1 MVEFIPPPDLQTL
14 LPPFLA
20 CLPAAFVA
28 TRPPPVLFP
37 LLSPILRQRVH
48 IFSSMATSAPSP
60 EANSWLRLL
69 CWGDD
74 KADRVASLVEGIA
87 FEPHP
92 ASGEV
97 EVPESLSVTY
107 KRLDEETLK
116 AQVALPEYKI
126 GVQYVW
132 CSSDPDGGGS
142 GWRIAE
148 VVPREGPADTE
159 EDETWSA
166 SIQEANARARERV
179 IDDAL
184 REAEEKEKRGK
195 TTGAHVVVENV
206 DTTKHDDD
214 DDDEDAYW
222 ARYDATPGRTP
233 SIKTPAPRAPAT
245 TSQMLSEDNYFAQY
259 AGVQPVMD
267 SHDPSVNPDGAGE
280 TTLNG
285 DLLSNLIRQ
294 HTQELQAREQ
304 NSNESP
310 RVDMDPSLNHPR
322 PASTSSGSDAI
333 AKLEQEAENRTAS
346 EVAIKQHI
354 STSIKSLYRLA
365 KATGMGREEFQ
376 NLVRTEVELLEL
388 ADDD

>member
-1 MVEFIPPPDLQTL
+1 MVEFIPPPDPQTL

-60 EANSWLRLL
+60 EENSWLRLL

-74 KADRVASLVEGIA
+74 KADRVASLVEGIN

-97 EVPESLSVTY
+97 EVPDNLTVTF

-148 VVPREGPADTE
+148 VVPRDRPADTE
-159 EDETWSA
+159 DDATWSS

-184 REAEEKEKRGK
+184 REAEEKEKESRTNG
-195 TTGAHVVVENV
+195 TQVVKENV
-206 DTTKHDDD
+206 DTSKDDD

-245 TSQMLSEDNYFAQY
+245 ASQMLSEDNYFAQY

-267 SHDPSVNPDGAGE
+267 SNDPSVNVEDAGE

-294 HTQELQAREQ
+294 HTQELQAREHNGSEPQ
-304 NSNESP
+304 
-310 RVDMDPSLNHPR
+310 RVDINPSLNHPR

-365 KATGMGREEFQ
+365 RATGMGLEEFQ
-376 NLVRTEVELLEL
+376 NIVRTEVELLGL